1 MRSDN
6 KLLLVIGGPTA
17 VGKSEIAC
25 CVAKEIGGEIISA
38 DSMAVYR
45 YMDIGTAKLRECMS
59 EVKHYLVDVVDP
71 DQYFDVKMFEKMA
84 CEAYQEIV
92 NKGKVPML
100 VGGTYLYIQ
109 VFLYGLAETPEPDWK
124 LRNRLY
130 EVAKRKGSEF
140 LWQKLLAVDPAYA
153 KKIYPKD
160 TRRIVRALEVFI
172 NSGKPFSSFHGW
184 RGPRLGYVGVYIKR
198 SWKSL
203 KSRIENR
210 LLDMIKRGLIEEIR
224 GLLER
229 GMSLTTLQAIGYKE
243 FIPYLKGE
251 RSLEESIREAIKNTC
266 DQAKRQIRWFRRQGW
281 YEVDLDIMNIRE
293 ACKKVVDI
301 YAEAEKYQKEG
312 VHS

>member
-1 MRSDN
+1 M
-6 KLLLVIGGPTA
+6 LVIGGPTA

-45 YMDIGTAKLRECMS
+45 YMDIGTAKLKECMR

-71 DQYFDVKMFEKMA
+71 DRYFDVKMFEKMA
-84 CEAYQEIV
+84 YEAYQEIV

-130 EVAKRKGSEF
+130 EVAKRRGPEF
-140 LWQKLLAVDPAYA
+140 LWQKLLAIDPVYA
-153 KKIYPKD
+153 RKIHPKD
-160 TRRIVRALEVFI
+160 ARRIVRALEVFI
-172 NSGKPFSSFHGW
+172 NSGRPFSSFHEW
-184 RGPRLGYVGVYIKR
+184 RGPRFRYVGFYIKR
-198 SWKSL
+198 SWESL

-210 LLDMIKRGLIEEIR
+210 LLDMVRKGLIEEIKE
-224 GLLER
+224 LWER
-229 GMSLTTLQAIGYKE
+229 EMSMTTLQAIGYKE

-251 RSLEESIREAIKNTC
+251 RGLEESIKEAVKNTC

-281 YEVDLDIMNIRE
+281 HEVDLDIMDIKE

-301 YAEAEKYQKEG
+301 YAETEEYQKKG
-312 VHS
+312 IYS

>member
-1 MRSDN
+1 M
-6 KLLLVIGGPTA
+6 LVIGGPTA

-45 YMDIGTAKLRECMS
+45 YMDIGTAKLKECMR
-59 EVKHYLVDVVDP
+59 EVKHYLVDVVNP

-84 CEAYQEIV
+84 CEAYKEIV

-124 LRNRLY
+124 LRDRLY
-130 EVAKRKGSEF
+130 EIAKRKGSEF
-140 LWQKLLAVDPAYA
+140 LWQKLLAIDPAYA
-153 KKIYPKD
+153 GKIHPKD

-172 NSGKPFSSFHGW
+172 NSGRPFSSFHEWKGS
-184 RGPRLGYVGVYIKR
+184 RFRYVGFYIKR
-198 SWKSL
+198 SWESL

-210 LLDMIKRGLIEEIR
+210 LLDMIKNGLIEEIKE
-224 GLLER
+224 LWER

-251 RSLEESIREAIKNTC
+251 RSLEESIKEAIKNTC

-281 YEVDLDIMNIRE
+281 HEVDLDIMDIKE

-301 YAEAEKYQKEG
+301 YAKAEESQKKS

>member
-1 MRSDN
+1 M
-6 KLLLVIGGPTA
+6 LVIGGPTA

-45 YMDIGTAKLRECMS
+45 YMDIGTAKLKECMR

-71 DQYFDVKMFEKMA
+71 DKYFDVKMFEKMA
-84 CEAYQEIV
+84 YEAYQEIV

-130 EVAKRKGSEF
+130 EIIKRKGSEF
-140 LWQKLLAVDPAYA
+140 LWKKLLAIDPSYA
-153 KKIYPKD
+153 KKIHPKD

-172 NSGKPFSSFHGW
+172 NSGRPFSSFHEW
-184 RGPRLGYVGVYIKR
+184 RGPRFRYVGFYIKR
-198 SWKSL
+198 SWESL

-210 LLDMIKRGLIEEIR
+210 LLDMIKKGLIEEIKE
-224 GLLER
+224 LWER
-229 GMSLTTLQAIGYKE
+229 GMSMTTLQAIGYKE

-251 RSLEESIREAIKNTC
+251 RSLEESIKEAIKNTC
-266 DQAKRQIRWFRRQGW
+266 EQAKRQIRWFRRQGW
-281 YEVDLDIMNIRE
+281 YELDLDIMDIKE
-293 ACKKVVDI
+293 ACKRVVDI
-301 YAEAEKYQKEG
+301 YAKAEKYQKKG